1 MCLEAQGHESAQGL
15 EKLKGLFV
23 FFFFGCAVWL
33 MGTLVP
39 QPGIEPGPQ
48 QWMC

>member
-1 MCLEAQGHESAQGL
+1 MKMHKGSRS
-15 EKLKGLFV
+15 LKFCFFV
-23 FFFFGCAVWL
+23 FFGCAVWL
-33 MGTLVP
+33 TGTLVP

>member
-23 FFFFGCAVWL
+23 CFFLAVLYGLW
-33 MGTLVP
+33 
-39 QPGIEPGPQ
+39 GP
-48 QWMC
+48 